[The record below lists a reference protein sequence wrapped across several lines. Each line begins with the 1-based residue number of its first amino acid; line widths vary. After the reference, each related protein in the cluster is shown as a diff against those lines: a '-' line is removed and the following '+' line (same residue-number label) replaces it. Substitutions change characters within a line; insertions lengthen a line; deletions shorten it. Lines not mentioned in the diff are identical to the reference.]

1 MATIYEL
8 SMQEVEARL
17 VALPAWAPSTDNI
30 RRRNRTEVTRDNTPR
45 VHIIDG
51 VDEKA
56 SGTGKACYWLRIG
69 YFTVALFVRD
79 DAGEDIIDGMKA
91 EVMTRLSDEGTAY
104 ATGARLEPGRI
115 LPEEAIADQGAIRID
130 MEFAFHYQVK
140 RWTLD
145 QAAS

>member
-1 MATIYEL
+1 MATIFEL

-17 VALPAWAPSTDNI
+17 VAAPSWAPAADNI
-30 RRRNRTEVTRDNTPR
+30 RRRNRTEVTRENTPR

-56 SGTGKACYWLRIG
+56 SGTGKACYWARVG

-79 DAGEDIIDGMKA
+79 DAGQDVIDAMKA
-91 EVMTRLSDEGTAY
+91 EVMTRLCDETTPY
-104 ATGARLEPGRI
+104 ATRARLEPGRI
-115 LPEEAIADQGAIRID
+115 LPEEAIADQAAIHID